1 MIQQPLSTDKPSTF
15 QYIKWLLTCGMT
27 SYQQNSATHEE
38 SQAFRDEDE
47 MDELA
52 AVAVDTDTGMVE
64 VSLSDSPSPSAPV
77 STASDGEHDLFSLIL
92 ATKSKR
98 GEN

>member
-1 MIQQPLSTDKPSTF
+1 MIQQPTSTDKTSTF
-15 QYIKWLLTCGMT
+15 QYIRWLLTCGMT
-27 SYQQNSATHEE
+27 SYQQNSTTHEE

-64 VSLSDSPSPSAPV
+64 VSLADPPSPSAPV
-77 STASDGEHDLFSLIL
+77 STATDGENRFFALIL
-92 ATKSKR
+92 ATKNKR